1 MRSDLPGRTFAFA
14 ERIVRLCQ
22 FLEGEGIVSG
32 TLMKQVLRSG
42 TAIGSHV
49 EEGQASESKKDFVHK
64 YSLALKEARE
74 THYWL
79 RILSAAEVVSESRLG
94 PITQEAN
101 ELVAIL
107 TTICKKSRD

>member
-1 MRSDLPGRTFAFA
+1 MKSDLPERTFAFA

-22 FLEGEGIVSG
+22 FLESEGIVSSI
-32 TLMKQVLRSG
+32 LMKQVLRSG

-49 EEGQASESKKDFVHK
+49 EEGQASESKKDFIHK

-79 RILSAAEVVSESRLG
+79 RLLAATEVVPRARLD

-107 TTICKKSRD
+107 TTICKKNRG

>member
-1 MRSDLPGRTFAFA
+1 MKSDLPERTFAFA

-22 FLEGEGIVSG
+22 FFEGEDIVSG
-32 TLMKQVLRSG
+32 TLMKQVLCSG

-64 YSLALKEARE
+64 YSIALKEARE

-79 RILSAAEVVSESRLG
+79 RLLAATEVVPAARLDS
-94 PITQEAN
+94 ITQEAN

-107 TTICKKSRD
+107 TTICKKNRD

>member
-1 MRSDLPGRTFAFA
+1 MTSDLPARTFAFA

-22 FLEGEGIVSG
+22 FLESEGVVSS

-64 YSLALKEARE
+64 YSIALKEARE
-74 THYWL
+74 THYCL
-79 RILSAAEVVSESRLG
+79 
-94 PITQEAN
+94 P
-101 ELVAIL
+101 
-107 TTICKKSRD
+107 SRDLAN